1 MNKPTIFEMLGLP
14 PAPTDTKATQR
25 AESSAPPAARG
36 SLKALAAAAAAAK
49 TPLSHIAAEQTKEG
63 AIKVTP
69 LATLAY
75 KTRQPGWPKAE
86 PDTTPGQ
93 T

>member
-1 MNKPTIFEMLGLP
+1 MNKPTIFEMLGLSP
-14 PAPTDTKATQR
+14 SSTDAKATQR
-25 AESSAPPAARG
+25 AETVAPPAARG
-36 SLKALAAAAAAAK
+36 SLKALAAATKEAK
-49 TPLSHIAAEQTKEG
+49 NPLSHIAAEQTKEG

-75 KTRQPGWPKAE
+75 QTRQPGWPKAE